1 MWRNL
6 SRRASMKKLKSSA
19 DSFSIFHSYSSV
31 KFFER
36 LNFLER
42 IRPSEAHPSE
52 DSGNSF
58 VGFLRIGGLFPRI
71 DQMGMFNFSCS
82 RNPFSISSYARD
94 LGSVAEAIDST
105 EEEDSDEI
113 QELIEEM
120 NKVTKDESSVQQA
133 KQPKLI
139 GGMGPGKYHMLRR
152 RQLKMETE
160 AWQEAAKEYQELLAD
175 MCEQKLA
182 PNLPYMKSLFL
193 GWFEP
198 LRDAIVAEQER
209 CKTGRNVPAY
219 GPYFGQLPADMMTV
233 ITMHK
238 LMALL
243 MTGGGNGSA
252 RVIQAASHVGEA
264 VELEALTTSTCC
276 QFEICTCYCLT
287 IGATNTLSDSKYSV

>member
-1 MWRNL
+1 
-6 SRRASMKKLKSSA
+6 
-19 DSFSIFHSYSSV
+19 
-31 KFFER
+31 
-36 LNFLER
+36 
-42 IRPSEAHPSE
+42 
-52 DSGNSF
+52 
-58 VGFLRIGGLFPRI
+58 
-71 DQMGMFNFSCS
+71 
-82 RNPFSISSYARD
+82 
-94 LGSVAEAIDST
+94 
-105 EEEDSDEI
+105 
-113 QELIEEM
+113 
-120 NKVTKDESSVQQA
+120 
-133 KQPKLI
+133 
-139 GGMGPGKYHMLRR
+139 
-152 RQLKMETE
+152 METE

-252 RVIQAASHVGEA
+252 RVIQAASHIGEA
-264 VELEALTTSTCC
+264 VELEVSQLSLFLVNFFSLCIWVALIPWEIDILSFTT
-276 QFEICTCYCLT
+276 E
-287 IGATNTLSDSKYSV
+287 NSVKNSPAG